1 MAGRRDGYAPM
12 DPGMSE
18 KDAPR
23 GGKLWEEL
31 QRPATVI
38 AIALAVL
45 STIAGIL
52 FSLYFYHKGEKRSE
66 IAFKVDQV
74 QIFDKNHVG
83 VVPLTLRDGNGNVI
97 DNNIYAASVT
107 IWNYGNT
114 EIRKEDVREP
124 FHLLVNGDSAKIID
138 ISPILFTRN
147 NMDGFSV
154 NRETAEISWQHFDE
168 GEGLKIR
175 LIYVSSNIENIS

>member
-74 QIFDKNHVG
+74 QIFDK
-83 VVPLTLRDGNGNVI
+83 
-97 DNNIYAASVT
+97 
-107 IWNYGNT
+107 
-114 EIRKEDVREP
+114 
-124 FHLLVNGDSAKIID
+124 KI
-138 ISPILFTRN
+138 
-147 NMDGFSV
+147 M
-154 NRETAEISWQHFDE
+154 
-168 GEGLKIR
+168 
-175 LIYVSSNIENIS
+175 